1 MSDISIFT
9 TSLGMPIQYQKI
21 QMQIRIKFCFPYR
34 SMKSH
39 ERRIIYP
46 PKESSLKNLS
56 EGSHWF
62 EYSLIPSVIVIFF
75 GFPLGT
81 RLAYCVV
88 GGGWGV
94 FGVWRILAYVVKKN
108 CATKNY
114 KNAISRIRT
123 QALEL
128 SLPMPSQLGYD
139 GCRSFKSNFY

>member
-62 EYSLIPSVIVIFF
+62 EYPLIPSVIVIFF
-75 GFPLGT
+75 WFSLRDPS
-81 RLAYCVV
+81 RLLC
-88 GGGWGV
+88 GGWWVGRIWRMAY
-94 FGVWRILAYVVKKN
+94 FGVCRKKKLCYEKLQKCHLQDSN
-108 CATKNY
+108 SSPRAVTPY
-114 KNAISRIRT
+114 
-123 QALEL
+123 ALPPRL
-128 SLPMPSQLGYD
+128 
-139 GCRSFKSNFY
+139 